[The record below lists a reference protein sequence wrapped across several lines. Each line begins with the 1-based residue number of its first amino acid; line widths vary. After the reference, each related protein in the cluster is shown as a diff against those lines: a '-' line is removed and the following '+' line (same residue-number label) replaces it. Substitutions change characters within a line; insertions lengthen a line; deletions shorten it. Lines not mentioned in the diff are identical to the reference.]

1 MLNKLRDTAKH
12 TFIYS
17 IGNLSTKIIGL
28 LLLPLYTA
36 KLSLLNYGRFTILET
51 TSMFLT
57 MVLGLRI
64 VSSMM
69 RWSAETEDRNEQGKI
84 LFNTYVILL
93 ITAIAINI
101 IFSPIKSWLSQ
112 VFFSST
118 DFSHFFTIIFA
129 IIGLEMINQ
138 VPMNLFRFRGKPIVY
153 SSVFATKLLI
163 VLIFNIY
170 FLVYAEVG
178 VIGIFYSQLIANAI
192 QMLCTIPILLKNFH
206 YKFDISLIKEMLGYC
221 IPLIFSAISVQ
232 LLAIGDRYIIKYFWD
247 YSQVGIYSLGYKIS
261 GVLNVFVVQAFALGF
276 LPIAYK
282 MQDSPDAAEFFQKV
296 FKYFSMILVF
306 GALGVSLFSREI
318 LLVFAQKPEFYDAY
332 KIVPLITI
340 AFIFKGIQYM
350 FLLGFHY
357 VKKTKYVAY
366 IVTVALFVNIGLNFM
381 LIPKLGIW
389 GAALTTVISSL
400 LISVISYYVSQ
411 KFYPVKYEIGKM
423 FIAFAVGITL
433 YLISGLLTE
442 TNIYFGVGIKIVLC
456 LAFPILLYI
465 FKFYEKTE
473 LDKMKKVLN
482 KFRK

>member
-1 MLNKLRDTAKH
+1 MLNKLKNTAKH

-36 KLSLLNYGRFTILET
+36 KLTLLDYGRFTILET

-69 RWSAETEDRNEQGKI
+69 RWSAETEDKIEQGKI
-84 LFNTYVILL
+84 LFNTYIVL
-93 ITAIAINI
+93 IFTAIIINI
-101 IFSPIKSWLSQ
+101 VFSPLKDWLSQ
-112 VFFSST
+112 VFFSSME
-118 DFSHFFTIIFA
+118 FSHFFTVIFA
-129 IIGLEMINQ
+129 IIGFEMINQ
-138 VPMNLFRFRGKPIVY
+138 VPMNLFRFREKSVIY
-153 SSVFATKLLI
+153 SVIFAAKLSV
-163 VLIFNIY
+163 VLILNIY
-170 FLVYAEVG
+170 FLVYAETG
-178 VIGIFYSQLIANAI
+178 VIGIFYSQLIASI
-192 QMLCTIPILLKNFH
+192 LQMLCTLPILLKNFN
-206 YKFDISLIKEMLGYC
+206 YKFDLILIKEMLGYS

-232 LLAIGDRYIIKYFWD
+232 LLAIGDRYIIKYLLD

-261 GVLNVFVVQAFALGF
+261 GVLNVFVIQAFALGF

-282 MQDSPDAAEFFQKV
+282 MQNSPDAAVFFKKI

-306 GALGVSLFSREI
+306 GALALSLFSREI
-318 LLVFAQKPEFYDAY
+318 LLIFARKPEFYIAY
-332 KIVPLITI
+332 KIVPLITL

-357 VKKTKYVAY
+357 VKKTKYIAY
-366 IVTVALFVNIGLNFM
+366 IVTFALFVNIGLNFV
-381 LIPKLGIW
+381 LIPRLGIW

-423 FIAFAVGITL
+423 GMVLLVGIGL
-433 YLISGLLTE
+433 FLISGLFFDI
-442 TNIYFGVGIKIVLC
+442 NIYIGIGIKLLLC
-456 LAFPILLYI
+456 IAFPILLYV

-473 LDKMKKVLN
+473 LDKMKKVLY

>member
-1 MLNKLRDTAKH
+1 MLSKLKDTAKH

-36 KLSLLNYGRFTILET
+36 KLSLLDYGRFTILET

-69 RWSAETEDRNEQGKI
+69 RWSAETDDKKEQGKI
-84 LFNTYVILL
+84 LFNSYVILL
-93 ITAIAINI
+93 ITAIIVNV
-101 IFSPIKSWLSQ
+101 IFSPLKFWLSQ
-112 VFFSST
+112 VFFSSVEY
-118 DFSHFFTIIFA
+118 SHFFTVIFA

-138 VPMNLFRFRGKPIVY
+138 IPMNLFRFQGKPIVY
-153 SSVFATKLLI
+153 SSFFAVKLFI
-163 VLIFNIY
+163 VLLLNIY
-170 FLVYAEVG
+170 FLVYAEIG

-192 QMLCTIPILLKNFH
+192 QMFCTIPILLKNFH
-206 YKFDISLIKEMLGYC
+206 YKFDFSLIKEMLGYS

-232 LLAIGDRYIIKYFWD
+232 LLAIGDRYIIKYLLD

-282 MQDSPDAAEFFQKV
+282 MQDSPDAGKFFQKV

-306 GALGVSLFSREI
+306 GALGISLFSREI
-318 LLVFAQKPEFYDAY
+318 LLVFAQKPEFYIAY

-357 VKKTKYVAY
+357 VKKTKYIAY
-366 IVTVALFVNIGLNFM
+366 IVTIGLFVNIGLNFL
-381 LIPKLGIW
+381 LIPKMGIY
-389 GAALTTVISSL
+389 GAALTTVISSM
-400 LISVISYYVSQ
+400 LISIISYYTSQ

-423 FIAFAVGITL
+423 FIVFAVGTTL
-433 YLISGLLTE
+433 YLMSGFLAVNNFYLG
-442 TNIYFGVGIKIVLC
+442 IGIKLVLC
-456 LAFPILLYI
+456 LAFPILLYV

-473 LDKMKKVLN
+473 LDKMKKVIIR
-482 KFRK
+482 FRK

>member
-1 MLNKLRDTAKH
+1 MLSKLKDTAKH

-69 RWSAETEDRNEQGKI
+69 RWSAETEDKDEQGKI
-84 LFNTYVILL
+84 LFNSYVILL
-93 ITAIAINI
+93 VTAILITI
-101 IFSPIKSWLSQ
+101 IFSPLKSWLSQ
-112 VFFSST
+112 VFFSSAEY
-118 DFSHFFTIIFA
+118 SQFFTVIFA

-138 VPMNLFRFRGKPIVY
+138 VPMNLFRFQGKPIVY
-153 SSVFATKLLI
+153 SAVFAIKLVI
-163 VLIFNIY
+163 VLLLNIY
-170 FLVYAEVG
+170 FLVYAEIG

-192 QMLCTIPILLKNFH
+192 QMIFTIPILLKNFY
-206 YKFDISLIKEMLGYC
+206 YKFDIKLIKEMLSYS

-232 LLAIGDRYIIKYFWD
+232 LLAIGDRYIIKYLLD

-261 GVLNVFVVQAFALGF
+261 GVLNVFIVQAFALGF

-282 MQDSPDAAEFFQKV
+282 MQDSKDAQPFFKKI

-306 GALGVSLFSREI
+306 GALGVSLFAREI
-318 LLVFAQKPEFYDAY
+318 LLVFAQKPEFYVAY

-357 VKKTKYVAY
+357 VKKTKYIAY
-366 IVTVALFVNIGLNFM
+366 IVTFALFVNLGLNFI
-381 LIPKLGIW
+381 LIPQFGIL

-400 LISVISYYVSQ
+400 LISVISYFVSQ
-411 KFYPVKYEIGKM
+411 KFYPVNYEIGKM
-423 FIAFAVGITL
+423 FIVFAVGTTL
-433 YLISGLLTE
+433 YLVSGLLADVD
-442 TNIYFGVGIKIVLC
+442 IYIGIVLK
-456 LAFPILLYI
+456 LVLFLSFPILLFI
-465 FKFYEKTE
+465 FKFYERSE
-473 LDKMKKVLN
+473 LDKMKKVLI

>member
-1 MLNKLRDTAKH
+1 MLNKLKDTAKH

-17 IGNLSTKIIGL
+17 LGNLSTKIIGL

-64 VSSMM
+64 ISSMM
-69 RWSAETEDRNEQGKI
+69 RWSAETEDKNEQGKI

-93 ITAIAINI
+93 ITAVTVNI
-101 IFSPIKSWLSQ
+101 IFAPIKSWLSQ
-112 VFFSST
+112 VFFSSA
-118 DFSHFFTIIFA
+118 DFTYFFTVIFA

-138 VPMNLFRFRGKPIVY
+138 VPMNLFRFRGKPIIY
-153 SSVFATKLLI
+153 SSFFAAKLSI

-170 FLVYAEVG
+170 FLVYAEIG

-192 QMLCTIPILLKNFH
+192 QMLCTIPILLKNFR
-206 YKFDISLIKEMLGYC
+206 YKFDIGLIKEMLGYS

-232 LLAIGDRYIIKYFWD
+232 LLAIGDRYIIKYLLD

-282 MQDSPDAAEFFQKV
+282 MQDSPDAAQFFQKV

-306 GALGVSLFSREI
+306 GALGLSLFSREI
-318 LLVFAQKPEFYDAY
+318 LIVFAQKPEFYIAY

-366 IVTVALFVNIGLNFM
+366 IVTTALFVNVGLNFM

-389 GAALTTVISSL
+389 GAALTTVISSM
-400 LISVISYYVSQ
+400 LISVISYFVSQ

-423 FIAFAVGITL
+423 FIAFAVGTTI
-433 YLISGLLTE
+433 YLISGFFSDI
-442 TNIYFGVGIKIVLC
+442 NIYFGISIKIVLC
-456 LAFPILLYI
+456 LSFPILLYI
-465 FKFYEKTE
+465 LRFYEKTE
-473 LDKMKKVLN
+473 LDKLKKVLS

>member
-1 MLNKLRDTAKH
+1 MLNKLKDTAKH

-36 KLSLLNYGRFTILET
+36 KLSLSNYGRFTILEI

-64 VSSMM
+64 VSAMM
-69 RWSAETEDRNEQGKI
+69 RWSAETEDRDEQGKI
-84 LFNTYVILL
+84 LFNSYFILL
-93 ITAIAINI
+93 IMAITINI
-101 IFSPIKSWLSQ
+101 IFAPLKPWLSQ
-112 VFFSST
+112 LFFSSI
-118 DFSHFFTIIFA
+118 DYSHLFTVIFA
-129 IIGLEMINQ
+129 IIGLEMVNQ
-138 VPMNLFRFRGKPIVY
+138 VPMNLFRFKGKPIVY
-153 SSVFATKLLI
+153 SAFFASKLVV

-170 FLVYAEVG
+170 FLVYAEIG
-178 VIGIFYSQLIANAI
+178 VIGIFYSQLIANVI
-192 QMLCTIPILLKNFH
+192 QMLCTIPILLKNFN
-206 YKFDISLIKEMLGYC
+206 YKYDRSLIKEMLGYS

-232 LLAIGDRYIIKYFWD
+232 LLVIGDKYIIKYLLD
-247 YSQVGIYSLGYKIS
+247 YSQVGIYSLGYKIA

-282 MQDSPDAAEFFQKV
+282 MQNSPDAEIFFKKV
-296 FKYFSMILVF
+296 FKYLSMILVF
-306 GALGVSLFSREI
+306 GALGLSLFSREI
-318 LLVFAQKPEFYDAY
+318 LLIFAQKPEFYIAY

-366 IVTVALFVNIGLNFM
+366 IVTLVLFINIGLNFI

-389 GAALTTVISSL
+389 GAALTTVVSSL
-400 LISVISYYVSQ
+400 LISVISYFVSQ
-411 KFYPVKYEIGKM
+411 RFYPVKYEIGKM
-423 FIAFAVGITL
+423 LLVFAVGFAL
-433 YLISGLLTE
+433 YCMSGFLADA
-442 TNIYFGVGIKIVLC
+442 NIYFGIGVKIVLC

-473 LDKMKKVLN
+473 LDKMKKVVN

>member
-1 MLNKLRDTAKH
+1 MLNKLKDTAKH

-69 RWSAETEDRNEQGKI
+69 RWSAETEDEDEQGKI
-84 LFNTYVILL
+84 LFNSYVILL
-93 ITAIAINI
+93 VTAILITI
-101 IFSPIKSWLSQ
+101 IFSPLKSWLSQ
-112 VFFSST
+112 VFFSSAEY
-118 DFSHFFTIIFA
+118 SQFFTVIFA

-138 VPMNLFRFRGKPIVY
+138 VPMNLFRFQGKPIVY
-153 SSVFATKLLI
+153 SAVFAIKLVI
-163 VLIFNIY
+163 VLLLNIY
-170 FLVYAEVG
+170 FLVYAEIG

-192 QMLCTIPILLKNFH
+192 QMIFTIPILLKNFY
-206 YKFDISLIKEMLGYC
+206 YKFDIKLIKEMLSYS

-232 LLAIGDRYIIKYFWD
+232 LLAIGDRYIIKYLLD

-261 GVLNVFVVQAFALGF
+261 GVLNVFIVQAFALGF

-282 MQDSPDAAEFFQKV
+282 MQDSKDAQPFFKKI

-306 GALGVSLFSREI
+306 GALGVSLFAREI
-318 LLVFAQKPEFYDAY
+318 LLVFAQKPEFYVAY

-357 VKKTKYVAY
+357 VKKTKYIAY
-366 IVTVALFVNIGLNFM
+366 IVTIALFVNLGLNII
-381 LIPKLGIW
+381 LIPQFGIW

-400 LISVISYYVSQ
+400 LISIISYFVSQ
-411 KFYPVKYEIGKM
+411 RFYPVKYEMGKM
-423 FIAFAVGITL
+423 FIVFAVGTTL
-433 YLISGLLTE
+433 YLVSGLLADVE
-442 TNIYFGVGIKIVLC
+442 IYIGIVLK
-456 LAFPILLYI
+456 LILFLSFPILLFI
-465 FKFYEKTE
+465 FKFYERTE
-473 LDKMKKVLN
+473 LDKMRKVLSR
-482 KFRK
+482 FRK

>member
-1 MLNKLRDTAKH
+1 MLDKLKDTAKH
-12 TFIYS
+12 TLIYS
-17 IGNLSTKIIGL
+17 IGNLSTKVIGL

-69 RWSAETEDRNEQGKI
+69 RWSAETEDKNEQGKI

-93 ITAIAINI
+93 ITAVAVNI
-101 IFSPIKSWLSQ
+101 IFSPLKSWLSQ
-112 VFFSST
+112 AFFSSAEYT
-118 DFSHFFTIIFA
+118 HFFTVIFA
-129 IIGLEMINQ
+129 IIGLEMVNQ
-138 VPMNLFRFRGKPIVY
+138 VPMNLLRFRGKPIVY
-153 SSVFATKLLI
+153 STIFAAKLLI
-163 VLIFNIY
+163 VLVFNIY
-170 FLVYAEVG
+170 FLVYAGIG
-178 VIGIFYSQLIANAI
+178 VIGIFYSQLIANVI
-192 QMLCTIPILLKNFH
+192 QMLFTIPILLKNFQ
-206 YKFDISLIKEMLGYC
+206 YRFDVSLIKEMLGYS

-232 LLAIGDRYIIKYFWD
+232 LLAIGDRYIIKYLLD

-261 GVLNVFVVQAFALGF
+261 GVLNVFVVQSFALGF

-282 MQDSPDAAEFFQKV
+282 MQGSPDAQQFFKKI

-318 LLVFAQKPEFYDAY
+318 LLVFAQKPEFHIAY

-366 IVTVALFVNIGLNFM
+366 IVTIALFVNIGLNFM
-381 LIPKLGIW
+381 LIPKFGIW

-411 KFYPVKYEIGKM
+411 KVYPVKYEIGKM
-423 FIAFAVGITL
+423 FIVFAVGTVL
-433 YLISGLLTE
+433 YLVSGFFADA
-442 TNIYFGVGIKIVLC
+442 NIYFGIGIKVVLC

-473 LDKMKKVLN
+473 LDKMKKVVIKL
-482 KFRK
+482 RK

>member
-1 MLNKLRDTAKH
+1 MLNKLKDTAKH

-17 IGNLSTKIIGL
+17 LGNLSTKIIGL

-69 RWSAETEDRNEQGKI
+69 RWSAETENRNEQGKI

-93 ITAIAINI
+93 ITAVTVNI

-118 DFSHFFTIIFA
+118 DYSHFFTVIFA

-138 VPMNLFRFRGKPIVY
+138 VPMNLFRFQGKPIIY
-153 SSVFATKLLI
+153 SSFFAAKLSI
-163 VLIFNIY
+163 VLMFNIY
-170 FLVYAEVG
+170 FLVYAEIG

-192 QMLCTIPILLKNFH
+192 QMLCTIPILLKNFR
-206 YKFDISLIKEMLGYC
+206 YKFDTGLIKEMLGYS

-232 LLAIGDRYIIKYFWD
+232 LLAIGDRYIIKYILD

-282 MQDSPDAAEFFQKV
+282 MQDSPDAAKFFQKV

-306 GALGVSLFSREI
+306 GALGLSLFSREI
-318 LLVFAQKPEFYDAY
+318 LIVFAQKPEFYIAY

-366 IVTVALFVNIGLNFM
+366 IVTIALFVNIGLNFM
-381 LIPKLGIW
+381 LIPKFGIW

-400 LISVISYYVSQ
+400 LISVFSYFVSQ

-423 FIAFAVGITL
+423 FIVFAVGTTL
-433 YLISGLLTE
+433 YLISGFFSDI
-442 TNIYFGVGIKIVLC
+442 NIYFGIGIKIVLC
-456 LAFPILLYI
+456 LTFPILLYF

-473 LDKMKKVLN
+473 LDKMKKALI

>member
-1 MLNKLRDTAKH
+1 MLSKLKDTAKH

-84 LFNTYVILL
+84 LFNTYIILL
-93 ITAIAINI
+93 LTAITVNI
-101 IFSPIKSWLSQ
+101 IFTPIKTWLSQ
-112 VFFSST
+112 AFFSSA
-118 DFSHFFTIIFA
+118 DYSHFFTVIFA
-129 IIGLEMINQ
+129 IIGLEMVNQ

-153 SSVFATKLLI
+153 STFFASKLFI

-170 FLVYAEVG
+170 FLVYAGIG

-192 QMLCTIPILLKNFH
+192 QMLCTIPILLKNFN
-206 YKFDISLIKEMLGYC
+206 YRFDLNLIKEMLGYS

-232 LLAIGDRYIIKYFWD
+232 LLAIGDRYIIKYLLD

-306 GALGVSLFSREI
+306 GALGVSLFSKEI
-318 LLVFAQKPEFYDAY
+318 LLVFAQKPEFYIAY

-366 IVTVALFVNIGLNFM
+366 IVTIALFVNIGLNFM

-400 LISVISYYVSQ
+400 LISVTSYYVSQ

-423 FIAFAVGITL
+423 FIVITVGITL

-442 TNIYFGVGIKIVLC
+442 ANIYFGIGIKLVLC

-473 LDKMKKVLN
+473 LDKIRKVLN

>member
-1 MLNKLRDTAKH
+1 MLSKLKDTAKH

-17 IGNLSTKIIGL
+17 IGNLSTKVIGL

-69 RWSAETEDRNEQGKI
+69 RWSAETEDKKEQGKI
-84 LFNTYVILL
+84 LFNTYIILI
-93 ITAIAINI
+93 ITAITVNI
-101 IFSPIKSWLSQ
+101 IFTPIKTWLSQ
-112 VFFSST
+112 AFFSSA
-118 DFSHFFTIIFA
+118 DYSHFFTVIFA
-129 IIGLEMINQ
+129 IIGLEMVNQ
-138 VPMNLFRFRGKPIVY
+138 VPMNLFRFRGKPVVY
-153 SSVFATKLLI
+153 SVVFASKLFI

-170 FLVYAEVG
+170 FLVYAEIG

-192 QMLCTIPILLKNFH
+192 QMLGTLPILLKNFN
-206 YKFDISLIKEMLGYC
+206 YRFDFSLIKEMLGYS

-232 LLAIGDRYIIKYFWD
+232 LLAIGDRYIIKYLLD

-318 LLVFAQKPEFYDAY
+318 LLVFAQKPEFYIAY

-366 IVTVALFVNIGLNFM
+366 IVTIALFVNIGLNFM

-400 LISVISYYVSQ
+400 LISVISYLVSQ
-411 KFYPVKYEIGKM
+411 KFYPVKYEISKM
-423 FIAFAVGITL
+423 LLVFVVGTSL
-433 YLISGLLTE
+433 YLVSGFFADA
-442 TNIYFGVGIKIVLC
+442 NIYFGISIKIVLC
-456 LAFPILLYI
+456 LTFPILLYI

-473 LDKMKKVLN
+473 LDKMRKVLN

>member
-1 MLNKLRDTAKH
+1 MLNKLKDTAKH

-17 IGNLSTKIIGL
+17 IGNLSTKMIGL
-28 LLLPLYTA
+28 LLLPLYTS

-69 RWSAETEDRNEQGKI
+69 RWSAETEDKNEQGKI
-84 LFNTYVILL
+84 LFNSYVILL
-93 ITAIAINI
+93 ITAVIVNI
-101 IFSPIKSWLSQ
+101 IFSPMKSWLSQ
-112 VFFSST
+112 AFFSST
-118 DFSHFFTIIFA
+118 EYSNYFTVIFA

-138 VPMNLFRFRGKPIVY
+138 VPMNLFRFQGKPIVY
-153 SSVFATKLLI
+153 SSVFAVKLFI
-163 VLIFNIY
+163 VLLLNIY
-170 FLVYAEVG
+170 FLVYAEIG

-192 QMLCTIPILLKNFH
+192 QMLCTIPILLKNFN
-206 YKFDISLIKEMLGYC
+206 YKFDIDLIKEMLGYS

-232 LLAIGDRYIIKYFWD
+232 LLAIGDRYIIKYFLD

-261 GVLNVFVVQAFALGF
+261 GFLNVFIVQAFALGF

-282 MQDSPDAAEFFQKV
+282 MQGSPEAAKFFKKI

-318 LLVFAQKPEFYDAY
+318 LLIFAQKPEFYVAY
-332 KIVPLITI
+332 KVVPLITV

-357 VKKTKYVAY
+357 VKKTKYIAY
-366 IVTVALFVNIGLNFM
+366 IVTFALFVNIGLNFI
-381 LIPKLGIW
+381 LIPIFGIW

-400 LISVISYYVSQ
+400 LISVISYFASQ

-423 FIAFAVGITL
+423 LVVFAVGTAL
-433 YLISGLLTE
+433 YVASGVLATS
-442 TNIYFGVGIKIVLC
+442 NIYFGIVIKLG
-456 LAFPILLYI
+456 LFLSFPILLYVL
-465 FKFYEKTE
+465 KFYEHTE
-473 LDKMKKVLN
+473 LDKMRKVLS

>member
-1 MLNKLRDTAKH
+1 MLNKLKDTAKH

-17 IGNLSTKIIGL
+17 LGNLSTKIIGL

-64 VSSMM
+64 VSAMM
-69 RWSAETEDRNEQGKI
+69 RWSAETDDRNEQGKI
-84 LFNTYVILL
+84 LFNSYFILL

-101 IFSPIKSWLSQ
+101 IFAPLKLWLSQ
-112 VFFSST
+112 VFFSSI
-118 DFSHFFTIIFA
+118 DHSHFFTVIFA
-129 IIGLEMINQ
+129 IIGLEIVNQ
-138 VPMNLFRFRGKPIVY
+138 VPMNLFRFKGKPIIY
-153 SSVFATKLLI
+153 SAFFASKLVV

-170 FLVYAEVG
+170 FLVYAEIG
-178 VIGIFYSQLIANAI
+178 VIGIFYSQLIANVI
-192 QMLCTIPILLKNFH
+192 QMLCTIPILLKNFN
-206 YKFDISLIKEMLGYC
+206 YKFDLKLLKEMLGYS

-232 LLAIGDRYIIKYFWD
+232 LLAIGDKYIIKYLLD
-247 YSQVGIYSLGYKIS
+247 YSQVGIYSLGYKIA

-282 MQDSPDAAEFFQKV
+282 MQNSPDAAIFYKKI
-296 FKYFSMILVF
+296 FKYLSMILVF
-306 GALGVSLFSREI
+306 GALGLSLFSREI
-318 LLVFAQKPEFYDAY
+318 LLVFAQKPEFYIAY

-340 AFIFKGIQYM
+340 AFVFKGLQYM
-350 FLLGFHY
+350 FMLGFHY

-366 IVTVALFVNIGLNFM
+366 IVTLALFVNIGLNFM

-400 LISVISYYVSQ
+400 LISVISYFVSQ

-423 FIAFAVGITL
+423 FIVFAVGSAL
-433 YLISGLLTE
+433 YLTSGLLADA
-442 TNIYFGVGIKIVLC
+442 NIYFGIGLKVVLC
-456 LAFPILLYI
+456 LSFPIILCI